1 MTGGKKTEAE
11 SFMRQCSKFM
21 QTMRQKAF
29 RFLCC
34 LQIISERSVME
45 PFPGRKRLFC
55 LCGVVRQ
62 KGQRVLPAAEC
73 VLEKNTAEEKL

>member
-1 MTGGKKTEAE
+1 MAD
-11 SFMRQCSKFM
+11 
-21 QTMRQKAF
+21 RQKRNRKRRPREGGDAF